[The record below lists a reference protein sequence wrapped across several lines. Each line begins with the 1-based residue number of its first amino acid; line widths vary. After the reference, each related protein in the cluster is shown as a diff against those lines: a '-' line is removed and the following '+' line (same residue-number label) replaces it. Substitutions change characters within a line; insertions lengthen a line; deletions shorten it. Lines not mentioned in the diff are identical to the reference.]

1 MKFRVFRHFAS
12 DRRGNV
18 AMIFAL
24 AAIPFFFAVGMG
36 VDYANGARKWT
47 AMDAAADAAAL
58 AAITPNM
65 LAQSDAVAQT
75 AAMNTFNGQ
84 VERLSGV
91 SYNPSTGVTVTIT
104 DSGPVRTATVSY
116 SAEITN
122 VFGGILGMTTT
133 PATGHSQASNA
144 ASSTTPPPN
153 FDVYLMVDTSPSM
166 AVPATT
172 AGITAMMA
180 ATKSSAVG
188 ACAFACHESNPK
200 GDGLNA
206 DLYSVA
212 KGLNLTLQIDQVKTA
227 VSNLISTAITTE
239 NANKA
244 TYRMAINTFDYTFNT
259 ISALSSNLSTVQTAS
274 ANIQLLEVY
283 DWFYVTKTQY
293 NDDGDTNWNS
303 AISSMNT
310 LMPAPGKGTT
320 ASGDT
325 PQEALI
331 IITDGVNDSY
341 AGNNR
346 TESLMSTS
354 TCTTIK
360 SRGIKIAVIY
370 TEYLPVP
377 YNSQAS
383 DISSF
388 QPNIGSTLQSCASPG
403 LYFEVGVDGGDPS
416 TALVSLFSQI
426 SSPTGTSQTTTA
438 HLTQ

>member
-1 MKFRVFRHFAS
+1 MMMFRVFRHFAG

-24 AAIPFFFAVGMG
+24 AAIPIFLGVGLTI
-36 VDYANGARKWT
+36 DYANGARKWS
-47 AMDAAADAAAL
+47 AMNDAADAAAL

-65 LAQSDAVAQT
+65 MAKSDSVAQT

-84 VERLSGV
+84 MAALSDV
-91 SYNPSTGVTVTIT
+91 AYSPSTGVTVTIA
-104 DSGPVRTATVSY
+104 DSGAARTATVNY
-116 SAEITN
+116 TAQITN
-122 VFGGILGMTTT
+122 IFGGLIGMPTTT
-133 PATGHSQASNA
+133 VTGHSQASNA
-144 ASSTTPPPN
+144 GGAPN
-153 FDVYLMVDTSPSM
+153 VDFYLMVDTSPSM

-172 AGITAMMA
+172 AGIAAMIA
-180 ATKSSAVG
+180 ATKNSAVG
-188 ACAFACHESNPK
+188 QCAFACHESNPQ
-200 GDGLNA
+200 GDGLSK

-212 KGLNLTLQIDQVKTA
+212 KKDLNLTLQIDLVTSA
-227 VSNLISTAITTE
+227 VSSLISTAMSTE
-239 NANKA
+239 AKNSA
-244 TYRMAINTFDYTFNT
+244 TYRIAINTFDYTFKS
-259 ISALSSNLSTVQTAS
+259 IAALSSSLSTVQTES

-283 DWFYVTKTQY
+283 DWFYVTKTLY
-293 NDDGDTNWNS
+293 NDDGDTNWSS

-310 LMPAPGKGTT
+310 LMPAPGKGTN

-325 PQEALI
+325 PQEALV

-341 AGNNR
+341 VGNNR
-346 TESLMSTS
+346 TESLMSTT

-370 TEYLPVP
+370 TEYLPIP

-388 QPNIGSTLQSCASPG
+388 QPNIGSDLQSCASPG
-403 LYFEVGVDGGDPS
+403 LYFEVGVDGGDPA
-416 TALVSLFSQI
+416 TALI
-426 SSPTGTSQTTTA
+426 SAFGQLTSSTTTA